1 MCHNGGMGET
11 ANDTNDTNDTEQ
23 RSGRLPSTFSP
34 ERMEAFSDGVLAV
47 IITIMV
53 LEIRRPDGA
62 DIGELGKIVPALLI
76 YLLSFTVIG
85 IYWNNHH
92 HLLRVTRHIDGAVM
106 WANLHLLFW
115 LSLIPIATNWT
126 GEHHDA
132 PWPAAIYGAIAVMA
146 AVAYYILMR
155 FIIRANKDT
164 DIERALGNSV
174 KDIVSPTIY
183 LVGVGLA
190 FIPHI
195 GPLLSYLA
203 YATVALIWFIPDRR
217 LVRR

>member
-11 ANDTNDTNDTEQ
+11 ARGTEDNKEH
-23 RSGRLPSTFSP
+23 SGRLPGMFSP
-34 ERMEAFSDGVLAV
+34 DRMEAFSDGVLAV

-53 LEIRRPDGA
+53 LEIRPPDGP
-62 DIGELGKIVPALLI
+62 DISALQKRIPELLI
-76 YLLSFTVIG
+76 YLLSFTVVG

-92 HLLRVTRHIDGAVM
+92 HLLRVTSHIDGAVM

-146 AVAYYILMR
+146 AVAYYILVR
-155 FIIRANKDT
+155 FIIRANRGA
-164 DIERALGNSV
+164 DIERALANRT
-174 KDIVSPTIY
+174 KDFISPTIY

-190 FIPHI
+190 FVPHI
-195 GPLLSYLA
+195 GWLLAYLSYA
-203 YATVALIWFIPDRR
+203 CVSIIWFIPDRR